1 MLERKGKDAFT
12 LIELLVVVA
21 IIGILAAI
29 LFPVFA
35 RAREQARKSACM
47 SNLKQIGLGV
57 MMYVQDYDETYP
69 IAYLSVP
76 SSDSISGYTT
86 SYWFNTLQPYTK
98 NRQVWFCP
106 TAGRI
111 MASDDSTTQQYSGG
125 YGYNAC
131 GTAAISSTGSSLW
144 NGFGQSVCDTPG
156 GCGTGGAISYGTV
169 RCTPNGNAVKMSA
182 VTSPSETI
190 LITDPASN
198 STEYTTEYF
207 YGGSNISYW
216 PQLHGGPV
224 GPFYGNNPN
233 VTEAYLHPSGGG
245 NYLFADGHV
254 KFMPV
259 SYAFSHKEL
268 TKVDKDK

>member
-1 MLERKGKDAFT
+1 MSIKNRNRAFT
-12 LIELLVVVA
+12 LIELLVVIA
-21 IIGILAAI
+21 IISILASM

-69 IAYLSVP
+69 ITYLAVP
-76 SSDSISGYTT
+76 AADQMSGYTA
-86 SYWFNTLQPYTK
+86 SYWFNVLQPYTK
-98 NRQVWFCP
+98 NRQVWYCP

-111 MASDDSTTQQYSGG
+111 MTSDSSNFQQYSGG

-131 GTAAISSTGSSLW
+131 GTAPISSSGTTLW
-144 NGFGQSVCDTPG
+144 NGFGQSVDAAT
-156 GCGTGGAISYGTV
+156 GTV
-169 RCTPNGNAVKMSA
+169 KCTPNGNAVNMSA

-198 STEYTTEYF
+198 STENTTEFF
-207 YGGSNISYW
+207 YSGSDISYW

-224 GPFYGNNPN
+224 GPFYGNVGNSYKT
-233 VTEAYLHPSGGG
+233 TEAYLHPSGGG

-268 TKVDKDK
+268 TKVNKDK